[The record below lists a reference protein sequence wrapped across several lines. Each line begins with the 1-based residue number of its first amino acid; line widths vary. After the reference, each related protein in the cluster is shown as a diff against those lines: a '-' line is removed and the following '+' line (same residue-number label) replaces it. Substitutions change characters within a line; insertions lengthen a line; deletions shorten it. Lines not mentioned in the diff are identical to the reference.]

1 MDNKINTSV
10 GTESVRDKYDIYRHC
25 ELCPRRCNVDRTKAV
40 DFGHSKATGFDY
52 TKAYGFDYTKSNVSD
67 HTKATGFDH
76 NKANVSDHTK
86 ANGYCHV
93 GAEPLA
99 ARAALHMWE
108 EPCISG
114 SEGSGTIFFC
124 GCTLGCVYCQ
134 NFDISRTRATGKTIT
149 AERLAEI
156 FIDLQSQGANNI
168 NLVTPTMF
176 QPHIISAV
184 GIARSL
190 GLALPVLYNTSGY
203 ELPERISE
211 LAGTVDV
218 WLPDFKYLSHELA
231 KRYSF
236 AANYPEYARAALSK
250 MVELCPT
257 ASYDERGI
265 MKRGVIVRHLLL
277 PGQLAESM
285 RVVEYLYSEYQN
297 DICYSLM
304 NQYTPTSGLDH
315 AKYPELS
322 RRVTTYEYNKLV
334 DYALSLGKIS
344 DGSGC

>member
-1 MDNKINTSV
+1 
-10 GTESVRDKYDIYRHC
+10 
-25 ELCPRRCNVDRTKAV
+25 
-40 DFGHSKATGFDY
+40 
-52 TKAYGFDYTKSNVSD
+52 
-67 HTKATGFDH
+67 
-76 NKANVSDHTK
+76 
-86 ANGYCHV
+86 
-93 GAEPLA
+93 
-99 ARAALHMWE
+99 
-108 EPCISG
+108 
-114 SEGSGTIFFC
+114 
-124 GCTLGCVYCQ
+124 
-134 NFDISRTRATGKTIT
+134 
-149 AERLAEI
+149 
-156 FIDLQSQGANNI
+156 
-168 NLVTPTMF
+168 MF

-190 GLALPVLYNTSGY
+190 GLALPVLYNPSGY

-218 WLPDFKYLSHELA
+218 WLPDFKYLSGELA

-236 AANYPEYARAALSK
+236 AADYPEYARAALSK

-334 DYALSLGKIS
+334 DYALSLGITNAYIQEGGAVGES
-344 DGSGC
+344 FIPTFDLRGI

>member
-1 MDNKINTSV
+1 
-10 GTESVRDKYDIYRHC
+10 
-25 ELCPRRCNVDRTKAV
+25 
-40 DFGHSKATGFDY
+40 
-52 TKAYGFDYTKSNVSD
+52 
-67 HTKATGFDH
+67 
-76 NKANVSDHTK
+76 
-86 ANGYCHV
+86 
-93 GAEPLA
+93 
-99 ARAALHMWE
+99 MWE
-108 EPCISG
+108 EPCVSG

-134 NFDISRTRATGKTIT
+134 NSDISRTRVSGRVVT
-149 AERLAEI
+149 AERLAQI
-156 FIDLQSQGANNI
+156 FVDLQSQGANNI

-176 QPHIISAV
+176 QPHIITAV
-184 GIARSL
+184 SIARSL

-211 LAGTVDV
+211 LVGTVDV

-334 DYALSLGKIS
+334 DYALSLGITNAYIQEGGAVGES
-344 DGSGC
+344 FIPTFDLRGI

>member
-1 MDNKINTSV
+1 MVDFDRAKSV
-10 GTESVRDKYDIYRHC
+10 DFDRIKTGDF
-25 ELCPRRCNVDRTKAV
+25 DRTKTG
-40 DFGHSKATGFDY
+40 DFDRTKTGNFDRTKTGDFDY
-52 TKAYGFDYTKSNVSD
+52 IKTS
-67 HTKATGFDH
+67 
-76 NKANVSDHTK
+76 
-86 ANGYCHV
+86 GYCRV
-93 GAEPLA
+93 GAEPIA
-99 ARAALHMWE
+99 ARAALYMWE

-134 NFDISRTRATGKTIT
+134 NFDISRTHVTGKAIT

-176 QPHIISAV
+176 QPHIITAV

-211 LAGTVDV
+211 LVGTVDV
-218 WLPDFKYLSHELA
+218 WLPDFKYLSGELA

-236 AANYPEYARAALSK
+236 AADYPEYARAALSK
-250 MVELCPT
+250 MVELCPR

-297 DICYSLM
+297 NICYSLM

-334 DYALSLGKIS
+334 DYALSLGITNAYIQEGGAVGES
-344 DGSGC
+344 FIPDFDLRGI

>member
-25 ELCPRRCNVDRTKAV
+25 ELCPRRCHVDRTKA
-40 DFGHSKATGFDY
+40 GESDY
-52 TKAYGFDYTKSNVSD
+52 IKTS
-67 HTKATGFDH
+67 
-76 NKANVSDHTK
+76 
-86 ANGYCHV
+86 GYCHV

-114 SEGSGTIFFC
+114 SEGSGTVFFC

-134 NFDISRTRATGKTIT
+134 NSDISRTRVSGKPVT
-149 AERLAEI
+149 AERLAQI
-156 FIDLQSQGANNI
+156 FVDLQSQGANNI

-176 QPHIISAV
+176 QPHIITAV

-218 WLPDFKYLSHELA
+218 WLPDFKYLSGELA

-236 AANYPEYARAALSK
+236 AADYPNMRAPHSRKWSSFVRRRAMTSAASCGAAL
-250 MVELCPT
+250 
-257 ASYDERGI
+257 
-265 MKRGVIVRHLLL
+265 
-277 PGQLAESM
+277 
-285 RVVEYLYSEYQN
+285 
-297 DICYSLM
+297 
-304 NQYTPTSGLDH
+304 
-315 AKYPELS
+315 
-322 RRVTTYEYNKLV
+322 
-334 DYALSLGKIS
+334 
-344 DGSGC
+344 